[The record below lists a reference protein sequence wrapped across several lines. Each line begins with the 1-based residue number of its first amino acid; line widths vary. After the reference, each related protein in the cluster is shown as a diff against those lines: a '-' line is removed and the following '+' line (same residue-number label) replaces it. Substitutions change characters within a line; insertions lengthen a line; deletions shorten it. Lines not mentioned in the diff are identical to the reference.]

1 MLQKSC
7 LSKINVMLILDL
19 TFARAA
25 KNQGDNILTI
35 PHFSKWTMTDVGMQ
49 NKHLFSN
56 FEAFPK

>member
-1 MLQKSC
+1 
-7 LSKINVMLILDL
+7 MLILDL

-25 KNQGDNILTI
+25 KNHGDNILTI